1 MYCQLPLEKNSIAVG
16 ELPTQSPY
24 NILSTNQDGGLK
36 TAACMD
42 GGPYAG
48 RVVVA
53 VPGNDVYFGGGLHH
67 TNISPGIAAY
77 IWKRTA

>member
-16 ELPTQSPY
+16 ELPTLSPY
-24 NILSTNQDGGLK
+24 NILSANQDGGLK
-36 TAACMD
+36 TAGAVD
-42 GGPYAG
+42 GGNYAG
-48 RVVVA
+48 RIVVA
-53 VPGNDVYFGGGLHH
+53 GNDVFFGGGLHH